1 MAVKTEVARRIVGK
15 VIRDSYDQVY
25 GRILGVSAGPQTTVP
40 HVLIERSNGDV
51 ANCPSSEILVD
62 GDALVLNTS
71 WTGRANR
78 LSEDVSTVLQK
89 ISALN
94 KLYHNG
100 EVVKQVYEKIQAQY
114 ETVIQSLL
122 EHRQR
127 LSKTAKDRLEALS
140 SRVDRIELFLVNV
153 KVDRSLKYV
162 DEESYNATYEALHEL
177 LARTLSEKNEVE
189 AALTALTATS
199 TSPETS
205 TALEGNREEASIQ
218 PIALHVKEAGL

>member
-162 DEESYNATYEALHEL
+162 DEEAYNATYEALHEL